1 MRCRAPAHTEPFIV
15 AFMETG
21 CERVLKKKKF
31 TKISSVAVHKRGK
44 KSAADVKL
52 KSSKKFTGKEKKRKE
67 NEFVGNKQR
76 GFFTAMIS
84 VMYIKCIW
92 RSVKCE
98 MEPADLVGKKIKNVG
113 E

>member
-52 KSSKKFTGKEKKRKE
+52 KSSKKFTGKEKKERKTSLWE
-67 NEFVGNKQR
+67 TNREVFLPR
-76 GFFTAMIS
+76 
-84 VMYIKCIW
+84 
-92 RSVKCE
+92 
-98 MEPADLVGKKIKNVG
+98 
-113 E
+113 